1 MNYLNIIPFK
11 KNKERKETELLGEMV
26 DLETRTENMQKYE
39 MSLDQ
44 LMVPEERNS

>member
-1 MNYLNIIPFK
+1 MSTHISIPNTFLQWM
-11 KNKERKETELLGEMV
+11 ETELLGEMA